1 MKLVLLGGARHQED
15 KDLVDKLKLEVVNM
29 GLSLGTDVEFVVNAS
44 YEELCNRLATA
55 SVGIHTMWNEHFG
68 ISVVEMMAAGMIVC
82 AHNTA
87 GPKLDI
93 VVPFELQQ
101 TGYLADSPSSYA
113 AQMLAAFS
121 MSEAKALK
129 MRIAARASAQRFSD
143 ESFIKLV
150 EQELNLSIR

>member
-1 MKLVLLGGARHQED
+1 MKLVLVGGARHKED
-15 KDLVDKLKLEVVNM
+15 KDLVERLKLEVVNM
-29 GLSLGTDVEFVVNAS
+29 GLSLGNDVEFVVNAT

-68 ISVVEMMAAGMIVC
+68 ISVVEMMAAGIIVC
-82 AHNTA
+82 AHNSA

-93 VVPFELQQ
+93 VVPFESQQ

-113 AQMLAAFS
+113 VELHKAFS
-121 MSEAKALK
+121 MSDEMALK

-143 ESFIKLV
+143 ETFIKLV